1 MQTVNDHAAS
11 APKDVL
17 QSIVY
22 TLLDVFDATRDLYQ
36 TLTNKDKRE
45 LELHLRANGYSG
57 SSRQLEYVDD
67 AGVSGKR
74 GILTDKL
81 AVLRR
86 YEDGLR
92 DVGDSFAVGDGELLL
107 YKYEN
112 MWGFC

>member
-1 MQTVNDHAAS
+1 
-11 APKDVL
+11 
-17 QSIVY
+17 VY

-45 LELHLRANGYSG
+45 LEFQLRAKGYSG

-67 AGVSGKR
+67 ACVTGKR

-81 AVLRR
+81 AVLKR

-92 DVGDSFAVGDGELLL
+92 DVGDGFAVGDGELLL
-107 YKYEN
+107 LEYNACREVLLTC
-112 MWGFC
+112 F